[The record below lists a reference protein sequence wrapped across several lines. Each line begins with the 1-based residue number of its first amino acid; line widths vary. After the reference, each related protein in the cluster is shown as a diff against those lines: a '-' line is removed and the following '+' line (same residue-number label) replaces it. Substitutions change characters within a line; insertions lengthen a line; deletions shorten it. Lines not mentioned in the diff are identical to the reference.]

1 MNNYENILIYLIIF
15 SIIILLANIYYMHDI
30 HDNDKSIIKP
40 KETIIQKNT
49 RILEDIIKKNF
60 PK

>member
-1 MNNYENILIYLIIF
+1 MNYYENILIYLITF
-15 SIIILLANIYYMHDI
+15 SIIILLANIYYMYDDTFLI
-30 HDNDKSIIKP
+30 KKP

-49 RILEDIIKKNF
+49 RILQDVIKKNF

>member
-15 SIIILLANIYYMHDI
+15 SIIILLANIYYMYE
-30 HDNDKSIIKP
+30 DKLKKKIIKP
-40 KETIIQKNT
+40 KETVIQKNT
-49 RILEDIIKKNF
+49 RILQDVIKKNF

>member
-1 MNNYENILIYLIIF
+1 MNNYENILIYLIVF
-15 SIIILLANIYYMHDI
+15 SIIILMANIYYMYDI
-30 HDNDKSIIKP
+30 HDKDKSIIKP